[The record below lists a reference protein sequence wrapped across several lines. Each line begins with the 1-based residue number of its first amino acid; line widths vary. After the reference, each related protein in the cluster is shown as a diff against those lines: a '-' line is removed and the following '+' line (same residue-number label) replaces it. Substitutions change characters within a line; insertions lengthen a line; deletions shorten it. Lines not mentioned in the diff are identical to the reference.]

1 MKINYKKEWNNLL
14 NIANDI
20 LIKIKKKNIQAEI
33 KININNNLLTH
44 INMGMINEI
53 KYNNNKMMIINI
65 YKNNSKATIF
75 TSDFNKKSLINLIN
89 TGINIT
95 KNSKKNDYEIP
106 YNKNKNL
113 NYNLNIYHPKN
124 NILNNLMEYNKKYK
138 KYFFYNNII
147 NLNNYN
153 FEMNDN
159 FKIYC
164 NTNNFFISYPS
175 SMYLLYSKI
184 ILQNKEKIK
193 NYYKYIKIR
202 DLNDIDN
209 ILNKK
214 YIENLSNK
222 NIIKN
227 LLKHKIKPSIQPIIL
242 SSNIA
247 SIFLNNFIKAIYG
260 YNIYNKKSFLSNYLN
275 KKIFSKNI
283 TIYEEPHIKK
293 AIGSKPFDEEGINTQ
308 FKLIVKNGYLKNYL
322 LDTYY
327 SKKLNMKNTGNSGGI
342 SNIIISNDN
351 ITLKNL
357 IKNINKGILVTELFE
372 NETNIISGIYS
383 YEIFGY
389 LINKGIIEYSIQ
401 KAIITGNFLETFL
414 NIIYISND
422 INNYEK
428 IQTGSILINNVKI
441 NNI

>member
-89 TGINIT
+89 TEINIT

>member
-53 KYNNNKMMIINI
+53 KNNNNKMMIINI

-89 TGINIT
+89 TEINIT

-106 YNKNKNL
+106 YSKNKNL